1 MKVSERLESRLAK
14 VPKVTPEDIGN
25 WLAEAETESEL
36 TEELNANAVFYLA
49 LSFAYESIAAD
60 AGAIFLIQMAKNR
73 LINQRSL
80 QTIRSYQRTR
90 LKSTGNIDGEKVL
103 TKHLLNGQMG
113 DDYMSDSQQEMDAAL
128 DTISEEF
135 KEEHENKFLIL

>member
-36 TEELNANAVFYLA
+36 TEESTNAVFYLA

-60 AGAIFLIQMAKNR
+60 AARYF
-73 LINQRSL
+73 
-80 QTIRSYQRTR
+80 SYT
-90 LKSTGNIDGEKVL
+90 DGEESVDKSMIFANYKKL
-103 TKHLLNGQMG
+103 
-113 DDYMSDSQQEMDAAL
+113 SADAL
-128 DTISEEF
+128 KKYRKYRRGKRYSPNIC
-135 KEEHENKFLIL
+135 

>member
-73 LINQRSL
+73 LINQRSFANYKKL
-80 QTIRSYQRTR
+80 SADALKKYRKYRRGKGTHQTFAKRA
-90 LKSTGNIDGEKVL
+90 DGR
-103 TKHLLNGQMG
+103 
-113 DDYMSDSQQEMDAAL
+113 
-128 DTISEEF
+128 
-135 KEEHENKFLIL
+135 

>member
-1 MKVSERLESRLAK
+1 MESRLAK

-60 AGAIFLIQMAKNR
+60 AARYF
-73 LINQRSL
+73 
-80 QTIRSYQRTR
+80 SYT
-90 LKSTGNIDGEKVL
+90 DGEESVDKSMIFANYKKL
-103 TKHLLNGQMG
+103 
-113 DDYMSDSQQEMDAAL
+113 SADALKKYRKYRRGKGTHQTFAKRA
-128 DTISEEF
+128 DGR
-135 KEEHENKFLIL
+135 